1 MKMHDGYLAL
11 LASGGKRKLR
21 ANSLLAYGDEESRFE
36 AAVLFHE
43 AADIERR
50 ALSLLEDVEPETRL
64 RATVERCACLVMG
77 FDVVEA
83 ARAFREV
90 EEASAAV
97 PQETA
102 DAHRDR
108 LDRLYFAARQDLTEV
123 LKRAPVLTSSRFR
136 WEEIA
141 ETDRPRAR
149 AELDTLLQR
158 FPGESTFHLVD
169 ARAALDERRFD
180 DLGRAVRRAHRLCP
194 DNPLLR
200 AYLLLVTAQSIAYPG
215 SATTREEAEAEL
227 DRTYQ
232 ELNREAAD
240 GVVYLGFMTASLAAF
255 VAAFYAGEEA
265 AEVHGK
271 RARWAAEIGAQRRSI
286 ISEDIGKH
294 IEAARPFIE
303 LLTKQP
309 QMLTAIIESTLREV
323 LLNSDIGR
331 ASGESLQQPKAASL
345 IQAVISQAS
354 RWLTP
359 SAELSELSELALAA

>member
-1 MKMHDGYLAL
+1 MKTHDGYVAL

-43 AADIERR
+43 AAEIERR
-50 ALSLLEDVEPETRL
+50 ALSLLEDAAPETRL
-64 RATVERCACLVMG
+64 RAAVERCACLVMG

-102 DAHRDR
+102 NAHRDR
-108 LDRLYFAARQDLTEV
+108 LDPLYFAARQDLTEL
-123 LKRAPVLTSSRFR
+123 LKRAPVLVSSRFR
-136 WEEIA
+136 WEGIA
-141 ETDRPRAR
+141 ETDRSRAR
-149 AELDTLLQR
+149 AELDALLQR

-180 DLGRAVRRAHRLCP
+180 ALGRAVRRAHRLCP

-200 AYLLLVTAQSIAYPG
+200 AYMLLVTAQSIAYPG

-227 DRTYQ
+227 DTAYQ
-232 ELNREAAD
+232 ELNREPAD
-240 GVVYLGFMTASLAAF
+240 GLVYLGFMTASLAAF
-255 VAAFYAGEEA
+255 LAAFYAGEDA

-271 RARWAAEIGAQRRSI
+271 RARWAAEVAAQRRSI
-286 ISEDIGKH
+286 ISEDIGKY
-294 IEAARPFIE
+294 IEAAGPLIE
-303 LLTKQP
+303 LLTTQP
-309 QMLTAIIESTLREV
+309 QMLTAIIENTLREA
-323 LLNSDIGR
+323 LLNSDVGR
-331 ASGESLQQPKAASL
+331 ASGESLQQLKAASL
-345 IQAVISQAS
+345 IRGVISQAS

-359 SAELSELSELALAA
+359 SAELAELSELALAA